1 MIEDDL
7 IQLSFEQLEEIQSRI
22 NQVISDKRSA
32 RLSAAIKDVLYL
44 LNSHYPDV
52 SLWDFLTEIASLYQ
66 ESELAEAELSMNVEI
81 DPNAD
86 HHSSK
91 VEIANHWGESYPE
104 TATPAPQYDALD
116 PQNQDLESSKG
127 LEPQLEEVEEVE
139 DISADESIQN
149 EDPLLLPDLE
159 IFYERLKA
167 IRGETLQHEDARLLW
182 LTNDGSQKTSKVSGK
197 ALSELLQETL
207 KKLERLFD
215 PETDM
220 AMEALNREVLRISE
234 WSEFH
239 LGISLRRGTLTVITP
254 FAARDIS
261 GKGYSSML
269 TIADM
274 QRQIPKDEVHV
285 PFSHYR

>member
-7 IQLSFEQLEEIQSRI
+7 IQLSFEQLEEIQNRI

-32 RLSAAIKDVLYL
+32 RVSAAIKDVLYL

-52 SLWDFLTEIASLYQ
+52 SLWDFLNELANLYQ
-66 ESELAEAELSMNVEI
+66 ESELTEATLSIAVEGSPEVVNDSIPAETG
-81 DPNAD
+81 D
-86 HHSSK
+86 HWNKGYPEMVIPTPQYEAPDSQGVDLASSK
-91 VEIANHWGESYPE
+91 VP
-104 TATPAPQYDALD
+104 
-116 PQNQDLESSKG
+116 
-127 LEPQLEEVEEVE
+127 EPQLEEVEE
-139 DISADESIQN
+139 IADVSRYASIQD
-149 EDPLLLPDLE
+149 EDSPLLPDPE

-167 IRGETLQHEDARLLW
+167 IRSETLQHEDARLLW

-207 KKLERLFD
+207 KKLERLFE
-215 PETDM
+215 PEADLDIET
-220 AMEALNREVLRISE
+220 LNREVLRISE

-274 QRQIPKDEVHV
+274 QQQMPKDEVHV
-285 PFSHYR
+285 PFFHYR